1 MSIDW
6 NIVAASAGF
15 AAAGAALEEY
25 RLWKRRRTSIP
36 LDWNPRAQ
44 AFEPDYK
51 LKRIERWGRISAWVL
66 YFSLLIIGLAVVD
79 SY

>member
-1 MSIDW
+1 MNW
-6 NIVAASAGF
+6 QIVGAAAGF

-36 LDWNPRAQ
+36 LDWNPKAR
-44 AFEPDYK
+44 AFEPDYR

-66 YFSLLIIGLAVVD
+66 YLSLLVIGLAVVN